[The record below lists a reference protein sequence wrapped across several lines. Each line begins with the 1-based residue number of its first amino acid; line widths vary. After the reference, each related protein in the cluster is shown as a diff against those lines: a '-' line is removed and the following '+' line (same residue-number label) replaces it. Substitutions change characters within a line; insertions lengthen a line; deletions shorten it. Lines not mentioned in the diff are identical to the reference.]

1 MWTGRAGCRRRGGC
15 GCGRD
20 VRDAEDVEGV
30 EDVDVQCPGQCPEAQ
45 GVQLC
50 YSPPDQRETRSWQVP
65 RV

>member
-1 MWTGRAGCRRRGGC
+1 MWTGRAGCRKRGGC

-20 VRDAEDVEGV
+20 VRDAEDIESV

-45 GVQLC
+45 GVLLC
-50 YSPPDQRETRSWQVP
+50 YSPPDQRETRSSQVP